1 MKSNENSEGG
11 NFHHLL
17 SCHLA
22 RERFR
27 TFSTLFL
34 TDNKYEIII
43 SGPPKSVPISQIT
56 SCLPVYK
63 CQTCRQKPKCNIWQW
78 PFIWKKKTSHK
89 SHSIIISSEEYLK
102 IRSFLSRSDL
112 KNWCFYLGK
121 IIIIHWISELQLVQN
136 TAALLLTNIR
146 GQDHLSRV
154 LVSHHWLPVIIWID
168 FRILLIAFKALHGAV
183 HSYCCSPEC

>member
-56 SCLPVYK
+56 SCLLVYK

-78 PFIWKKKTSHK
+78 PFIWKKKQVIKVIQS
-89 SHSIIISSEEYLK
+89 SYQVRNISKLGLFSLGL
-102 IRSFLSRSDL
+102 ISRIDAFILVRLLSFIGFQNFSWY
-112 KNWCFYLGK
+112 KT
-121 IIIIHWISELQLVQN
+121 QL
-136 TAALLLTNIR
+136 
-146 GQDHLSRV
+146 
-154 LVSHHWLPVIIWID
+154 P
-168 FRILLIAFKALHGAV
+168 FF
-183 HSYCCSPEC
+183 